1 MGFDESSENQ
11 TTNVLQQQM
20 ALFETWVCEVTD
32 DNDLR
37 WDADT
42 VPAWCG
48 RYLNP
53 LPTDTS
59 ELIQV
64 LPYLEYYLPDAAAF
78 WAGSEGG
85 TCQSG
90 AFVVSDG
97 VERENEMLLQ
107 ATATR
112 LGTRRLLYIGPFNAA
127 ADEHR
132 EVLQKSRELMLAHEA
147 LQQKEAELTA
157 SEARLRSIL
166 KVLPDQVFMLR
177 MDGEVLAHTGGPDQA
192 DLTGLVIDAVVPEL
206 EFIGD
211 TLKLCLAEGSVHTL
225 TFERWIGS
233 VAHYYEARFA
243 PMSVDQVLMV
253 VRDCTRAKTIERV
266 KEEFLAIACNELRA
280 PISGII
286 GVLEMAREEGLSEE
300 SAHWV
305 GLGLQSANRGLN
317 LIHRLLDLKRIES
330 GTQKFSRHR
339 IAADKLVMEGLAQC
353 SAVAEKAGRAIK
365 LGLFQTG
372 LMVLADPDAVR
383 QVLVILVT
391 NAVRYTP
398 EDEPIVVETRRWEG
412 FARISICDRGPGV
425 RKKDQSR
432 LFEKFAQLEDG
443 RSREEGAGL
452 GLSIARAIVEHHQG
466 RIGVEADPEKAPG
479 STFWFAFPLL

>member
-1 MGFDESSENQ
+1 MRVDEPSENQ
-11 TTNVLQQQM
+11 GMIVLQQQM
-20 ALFETWVCEVTD
+20 ALFDTWVCEVTD
-32 DNDLR
+32 QDALV
-37 WDADT
+37 WDAD
-42 VPAWCG
+42 VAPAWCARHLQPSPG
-48 RYLNP
+48 
-53 LPTDTS
+53 TTAD
-59 ELIQV
+59 LIQL
-64 LPYLEYYLPDAAAF
+64 LPYLEYFLTDAAAF
-78 WAGSEGG
+78 WNGAEGA

-90 AFVVSDG
+90 AFVATDG
-97 VERENEMLLQ
+97 HDRANEWLLQ

-112 LGTRRLLYIGPFNAA
+112 LGRRRLLYIGPYRAGTE
-127 ADEHR
+127 EHR
-132 EVLQKSRELMLAHEA
+132 EVMQKSRELMLAHEA
-147 LQQKEAELTA
+147 LQQKEAELSL
-157 SEARLRSIL
+157 SEARLRGIL
-166 KVLPDQVFMLR
+166 KVLPDQVFVLR
-177 MDGEVLAHTGGPDQA
+177 MDGEVLAHAGGPDQA
-192 DLTGLVIDAVVPEL
+192 DLTGLVIDTVVPEL

-211 TLKLCLAEGSVHTL
+211 TLKLCLAEGSIHTL

-233 VAHYYEARFA
+233 AAHYYEARFA

-280 PISGII
+280 PISGIV

-305 GLGLQSANRGLN
+305 GLGLESANRGLN

-330 GTQKFSRHR
+330 GAQKFSRHR

-353 SAVAEKAGRAIK
+353 CAVAEKAGRVIK
-365 LGLFQTG
+365 RGVFESG

-383 QVLVILVT
+383 QVLVMLVT
-391 NAVRYTP
+391 NALKFTP

-412 FARISICDRGPGV
+412 FARVSICDRGPGV
-425 RKKDQSR
+425 RKKDQAR

-452 GLSIARAIVEHHQG
+452 GLSIARAIVERHQG
-466 RIGVEADPEKAPG
+466 RIGVEADPDKAPG